1 MTPRIMQRVR
11 IRITAAPSRWVDCP
25 LTNSDVQLKELSED
39 LFALRKELE
48 FTLSAAEE
56 RTDIVDLDQEIGRL
70 SRMDALQ
77 QQKMAEAERARHKL
91 RLKSVLMA
99 IEALEE
105 GDYGFCRRC
114 GEPIDYR
121 RLKARPESPCCVPC
135 LRIVEAR

>member
-1 MTPRIMQRVR
+1 LSADELTVAQLEEL
-11 IRITAAPSRWVDCP
+11 TA
-25 LTNSDVQLKELSED
+25 ELYE
-39 LFALRKELE
+39 LRLELE
-48 FTLSAAEE
+48 TTLAAADE
-56 RTDIVDLDQEIGRL
+56 RTGIVDLDQEIGRL

-77 QQKMAEAERARHKL
+77 QQKMAEAEMARHRL
-91 RLKSVLMA
+91 RLKSVVLA
-99 IEALEE
+99 ISALGE